1 MESFL
6 YEKRHSTKDCGRRY
20 NISVVRPCGGMTELG
35 IGRAQNVSFASLP
48 GFTEL
53 AYDVAAANRYFN
65 KDITLPMV
73 DITDRCTIIV
83 PDETNGIKYNVDEK
97 AIDAMTVAHWI
108 MK

>member
-6 YEKRHSTKDCGRRY
+6 YEKRHSTKDCVRRY

-53 AYDVAAANRYFN
+53 AHDVAAANRYFN
-65 KDITLPMV
+65 KDITLPNPRRV
-73 DITDRCTIIV
+73 KE
-83 PDETNGIKYNVDEK
+83 PFGLAEPSFSG
-97 AIDAMTVAHWI
+97 
-108 MK
+108 

>member
-6 YEKRHSTKDCGRRY
+6 YEKKHSTKDCGRRY
-20 NISVVRPCGGMTELG
+20 NISVVRPCSGMTELG

-53 AYDVAAANRYFN
+53 AHDVAAANRYFN

-73 DITDRCTIIV
+73 DITDRCTITV
-83 PDETNGIKYNVDEK
+83 PDEINGGLF
-97 AIDAMTVAHWI
+97 AGGA
-108 MK
+108 